1 MKTEREKET
10 MIRTTQLKGNQLRDR
25 LKKLSQPLTESV
37 SMVEPTKYHNRVSPT
52 SRILQ
57 TFHKQNDS
65 IEDLE
70 DEDDEIDLQEL
81 IDELNSEM
89 EDEIDLDEILE
100 EMGYYDE
107 EDEDLDELRN
117 VNVSRGYEEG
127 RKLVDNLRRKLFRT
141 LNDEELDDFMDV
153 ISRSFDMNRR

>member
-1 MKTEREKET
+1 

-65 IEDLE
+65 IEDMN
-70 DEDDEIDLQEL
+70 DDDDEIDLQEL
-81 IDELNSEM
+81 IDELESEM
-89 EDEIDLDEILE
+89 EDEVDLDEILE

-107 EDEDLDELRN
+107 DDDEIEELRN
-117 VNVSRGYEEG
+117 VKVSRGYEEG
-127 RKLVDNLRRKLFRT
+127 RKLVDKLRRKLFRT

>member
-1 MKTEREKET
+1 

-65 IEDLE
+65 IEDM
-70 DEDDEIDLQEL
+70 DDDDEIDLQEL
-81 IDELNSEM
+81 IDELNSEI

-117 VNVSRGYEEG
+117 VKVSRGYEEG

>member
-1 MKTEREKET
+1 

-57 TFHKQNDS
+57 TLHKQNDS
-65 IEDLE
+65 IEDM
-70 DEDDEIDLQEL
+70 DDDEIDLQEL
-81 IDELNSEM
+81 IDELNSEI
-89 EDEIDLDEILE
+89 EDEIDLDDILE

-107 EDEDLDELRN
+107 EDEELDELRN
-117 VNVSRGYEEG
+117 VKVSRGYEEG

>member
-1 MKTEREKET
+1 

-57 TFHKQNDS
+57 TFHKQNNS
-65 IEDLE
+65 IEDM
-70 DEDDEIDLQEL
+70 DDDDEIDLQEL
-81 IDELNSEM
+81 IDELNSEI

-107 EDEDLDELRN
+107 EDEELDELRN
-117 VNVSRGYEEG
+117 VSVSRGYEEG

>member
-1 MKTEREKET
+1 

-65 IEDLE
+65 IEDM
-70 DEDDEIDLQEL
+70 DDDDEIDLQEL
-81 IDELNSEM
+81 IDELNSEI

-107 EDEDLDELRN
+107 EDEELDELRN

>member
-1 MKTEREKET
+1 

-65 IEDLE
+65 IEDM
-70 DEDDEIDLQEL
+70 DDDDEIDLQEL
-81 IDELNSEM
+81 IDELNSEI

-107 EDEDLDELRN
+107 ELDELRN
-117 VNVSRGYEEG
+117 VKVSRGYEEG

>member
-1 MKTEREKET
+1 

-65 IEDLE
+65 IEDM
-70 DEDDEIDLQEL
+70 DDDDEIDLQEL
-81 IDELNSEM
+81 IDELNSEI

-107 EDEDLDELRN
+107 EDEELDELRN
-117 VNVSRGYEEG
+117 VSVSRGYEEG
-127 RKLVDNLRRKLFRT
+127 RKLVDKLRRKLFRT

>member
-1 MKTEREKET
+1 

-25 LKKLSQPLTESV
+25 LKKLSQPLTEGVV
-37 SMVEPTKYHNRVSPT
+37 SMVEPQKYHNRMKPIT
-52 SRILQ
+52 STL
-57 TFHKQNDS
+57 KSLD
-65 IEDLE
+65 DL
-70 DEDDEIDLQEL
+70 DDDDEIDLQEL
-81 IDELNSEM
+81 IDELNSEI

-107 EDEDLDELRN
+107 EELDELKN
-117 VNVSRGYEEG
+117 GSVSRGYEEG

>member
-1 MKTEREKET
+1 
-10 MIRTTQLKGNQLRDR
+10 MIRTTQLKGNPLRDR

-65 IEDLE
+65 IEDM
-70 DEDDEIDLQEL
+70 DDDDEIDLQEL
-81 IDELNSEM
+81 IDELNSEI

-117 VNVSRGYEEG
+117 VKVSRGYEEG

>member
-1 MKTEREKET
+1 

-65 IEDLE
+65 IEDM
-70 DEDDEIDLQEL
+70 DDDEIDLQEL

-89 EDEIDLDEILE
+89 EDEVDLDEILE

-107 EDEDLDELRN
+107 EDEELDELRN
-117 VNVSRGYEEG
+117 VSVSRGYEEG

>member
-1 MKTEREKET
+1 

-65 IEDLE
+65 IEDM
-70 DEDDEIDLQEL
+70 DDDDDEIDLQEL
-81 IDELNSEM
+81 IDELESEM

-107 EDEDLDELRN
+107 EDEELDELRN
-117 VNVSRGYEEG
+117 VKVSRGYEEG

>member
-1 MKTEREKET
+1 

-65 IEDLE
+65 IEDM
-70 DEDDEIDLQEL
+70 DDDDEIDLQEL

-117 VNVSRGYEEG
+117 VKVSRGYEEG

>member
-1 MKTEREKET
+1 

-57 TFHKQNDS
+57 TFHKQNNS
-65 IEDLE
+65 IEDM
-70 DEDDEIDLQEL
+70 DDDDEIDLQEL
-81 IDELNSEM
+81 IDELNSEI

-100 EMGYYDE
+100 GMGYYDE
-107 EDEDLDELRN
+107 EDEELDELRN
-117 VNVSRGYEEG
+117 VSVSRGYEEG
-127 RKLVDNLRRKLFRT
+127 RKLVDKLRRKLFRT

>member
-1 MKTEREKET
+1 

-65 IEDLE
+65 IEDMDD
-70 DEDDEIDLQEL
+70 DEEIDLQEL

-89 EDEIDLDEILE
+89 EDEVDLDEILE

-107 EDEDLDELRN
+107 EDEELDELRN
-117 VNVSRGYEEG
+117 VKVSRGYEEG

>member
-1 MKTEREKET
+1 
-10 MIRTTQLKGNQLRDR
+10 MIKTTQLKGTQLRDR

-65 IEDLE
+65 IEDM
-70 DEDDEIDLQEL
+70 DDDDEIDLQEL
-81 IDELNSEM
+81 IDELNSEI

-107 EDEDLDELRN
+107 EDEELDELRN
-117 VNVSRGYEEG
+117 VKVSRGYEEG
-127 RKLVDNLRRKLFRT
+127 RKLVDKLRRKLFRT
-141 LNDEELDDFMDV
+141 LNDEELNDFMDV
-153 ISRSFDMNRR
+153 ISRSFDMSRR

>member
-1 MKTEREKET
+1 

-65 IEDLE
+65 IEDM
-70 DEDDEIDLQEL
+70 DDDDEIDLQEL
-81 IDELNSEM
+81 IDELESEM

-117 VNVSRGYEEG
+117 VKVSRGYEEG
-127 RKLVDNLRRKLFRT
+127 RKLVDKLRRKLFRT

>member
-1 MKTEREKET
+1 ML
-10 MIRTTQLKGNQLRDR
+10 RTTQLKGNQLRDR

-65 IEDLE
+65 IENLE

-81 IDELNSEM
+81 IDELNSEI

-107 EDEDLDELRN
+107 EDEELDELRN
-117 VNVSRGYEEG
+117 VKVSRGYEEG

>member
-1 MKTEREKET
+1 

-37 SMVEPTKYHNRVSPT
+37 SIVEPTKYHNRVSPT

-65 IEDLE
+65 IEDMD
-70 DEDDEIDLQEL
+70 DEDEIDLQEL
-81 IDELNSEM
+81 IDELNSEI
-89 EDEIDLDEILE
+89 EDEVDLDEILE

-107 EDEDLDELRN
+107 EDEELDELRN
-117 VNVSRGYEEG
+117 VKVSRGYEEG
-127 RKLVDNLRRKLFRT
+127 RKLVDKLRRKLFRT

>member
-1 MKTEREKET
+1 

-37 SMVEPTKYHNRVSPT
+37 SMVEPNKYHNRVSPT

-65 IEDLE
+65 IEDM
-70 DEDDEIDLQEL
+70 DDDDEIDLQEL
-81 IDELNSEM
+81 IDELNSEI

-127 RKLVDNLRRKLFRT
+127 RKLVDKLRRKLFRT

>member
-1 MKTEREKET
+1 

-57 TFHKQNDS
+57 TFNNQNDS
-65 IEDLE
+65 IEDLD
-70 DEDDEIDLQEL
+70 DEDEIDLQEL
-81 IDELNSEM
+81 IDEL
-89 EDEIDLDEILE
+89 EDEITLDEILE
-100 EMGYYDE
+100 EMGYYDVENE
-107 EDEDLDELRN
+107 ELEEYKNDS
-117 VNVSRGYEEG
+117 VSRGYEEG
-127 RKLVDNLRRKLFRT
+127 RKLVDKLRRKLFRT